1 MTFDFTEKRKVK
13 INMDNYVERKNI
25 DSPMKISKSGMA
37 LNPAGV
43 IFLKKLTSTGWVK
56 KKLNSFIIQ

>member
-1 MTFDFTEKRKVK
+1 
-13 INMDNYVERKNI
+13 MDNYVERKNI